1 MVWSSIITPPY
12 APTAFDSVLGIDTA
26 PKDPRRLPRWRELRE
41 VLPGRPRLS
50 RAQKLADAADIAD
63 LRLLARRR
71 APRMVFDYVDGAAEG
86 ERSMARAV
94 EAFERVEF
102 SPRVL
107 RDVAEAPTAVEILG
121 RRIAMPVVLGPTGFT
136 RMMHREGERA
146 VARAAERAGVP
157 YTLSTMG
164 TTTAGDV
171 AKAAPGGWNWFQLY
185 VVRDRVRSLEMLS
198 LARDAGMDVLV
209 VTVDV
214 PVAGARL
221 RDVRHGLT
229 IPPALR
235 WRSVLQAARH
245 PAWWFDFLTSEP
257 LRFATVE
264 GAPGDLAGI
273 TNLMFDPSMTI
284 KDLEWIRSAWQG
296 PLLVKGVQR
305 VDDAKDLA
313 AVGVDGLVVSNHG
326 GRQLDRS
333 PTPLELLPEVVDAVG
348 DRTEV
353 FLDGGV
359 RSGADVAAAVAL
371 GARACF
377 IGRAYLYGLMA
388 GGEQGV
394 TRALDLIRAELGR
407 TLQLL
412 GVGGVGSLDRDSVR
426 LR

>member
-1 MVWSSIITPPY
+1 MPPPPNPF
-12 APTAFDSVLGIDTA
+12 PTTA
-26 PKDPRRLPRWRELRE
+26 QRLA
-41 VLPGRPRLS
+41 G
-50 RAQKLADAADIAD
+50 AADLADI
-63 LRLLARRR
+63 RRLARRR

-86 ERSMARAV
+86 ERSLARSV
-94 EAFERVEF
+94 RAFSRVELR
-102 SPRVL
+102 PRVL
-107 RDVAEAPTAVEILG
+107 RDVAEAPVEVEVLG

-146 VARAAERAGVP
+146 VARAAARAGVP

-164 TTTAGDV
+164 TTTAHDV
-171 AKAAPGGWNWFQLY
+171 TAAAPGGWNWFQLY
-185 VVRDRVRSLEMLS
+185 VVRDRGRSRES
-198 LARDAGMDVLV
+198 LDRARDAGMEVLV

-221 RDVRHGLT
+221 RDVRHGMT
-229 IPPALR
+229 VPPSLR
-235 WRSVLQAARH
+235 WRSVLQALGH

-257 LRFATVE
+257 LSFATVD
-264 GAPGDLAGI
+264 GAPDDLAGI
-273 TNLMFDPSMTI
+273 TNMMFDPTVTLR
-284 KDLEWIRSAWQG
+284 DLEWIRSVWQG

-305 VDDAKDLA
+305 VDDAKDLTA
-313 AVGVDGLVVSNHG
+313 LGVDGLVVSNHG
-326 GRQLDRS
+326 GRQLDRA
-333 PTPLELLPEVVDAVG
+333 PTPLELLPEVVAAVG

-377 IGRAYLYGLMA
+377 VGRAYLYGLMA
-388 GGEQGV
+388 GGEAGV
-394 TRALDLIRAELGR
+394 DRVLELLRRELVR

-412 GVGGVGSLDRDSVR
+412 GVPGVEGLGPDCVR

>member
-1 MVWSSIITPPY
+1 MP
-12 APTAFDSVLGIDTA
+12 A
-26 PKDPRRLPRWRELRE
+26 
-41 VLPGRPRLS
+41 RPRLS
-50 RAQKLADAADIAD
+50 RARRVADAADVAD

-94 EAFERVEF
+94 EAFDRVEF

-107 RDVAEAPTAVEILG
+107 RDVAAAPTAVEILG
-121 RRIAMPVVLGPTGFT
+121 RRIAMPLVLGPTGFT

-164 TTTAGDV
+164 TTTAADV
-171 AKAAPGGWNWFQLY
+171 AAAAPDGWNWFQLY
-185 VVRDRVRSLEMLS
+185 VVRDRARTLETLS
-198 LARDAGMDVLV
+198 LARAAGMDVLV

-229 IPPALR
+229 VPPALR
-235 WRSVLQAARH
+235 WRSVLQAVRH

-257 LRFATVE
+257 LRFATVD
-264 GAPGDLAGI
+264 GAPDDLAGI
-273 TNLMFDPSMTI
+273 TNLMFDPSVTVA
-284 KDLEWIRSAWQG
+284 DLEWIRSAWQG
-296 PLLVKGVQR
+296 RLLVKGVQR
-305 VDDAKDLA
+305 VDDAKELA
-313 AVGVDGLVVSNHG
+313 AVGVDGVVVSNHG
-326 GRQLDRS
+326 GRQLDRA
-333 PTPLELLPEVVDAVG
+333 PTPLELLPHVVAAVG

-377 IGRAYLYGLMA
+377 VGRAYLYGLMA
-388 GGEQGV
+388 GGEPGV
-394 TRALDLIRAELGR
+394 RRVLDLLHAELVR
-407 TLQLL
+407 TLQLM
-412 GVGGVGSLDRDSVR
+412 GVGGVADLGPDMVR
-426 LR
+426 IRER

>member
-1 MVWSSIITPPY
+1 
-12 APTAFDSVLGIDTA
+12 
-26 PKDPRRLPRWRELRE
+26 
-41 VLPGRPRLS
+41 
-50 RAQKLADAADIAD
+50 
-63 LRLLARRR
+63 
-71 APRMVFDYVDGAAEG
+71 MVFDYVDGAAEG
-86 ERSMARAV
+86 EWSMARAV
-94 EAFERVEF
+94 EAFDRVEF

-107 RDVAEAPTAVEILG
+107 RDVADAPTSVEILG
-121 RRIAMPVVLGPTGFT
+121 RRIEMPVVLGPTGFT

-146 VARAAERAGVP
+146 VARAAADSGVP

-164 TTTAGDV
+164 TTTARDV
-171 AKAAPGGWNWFQLY
+171 AAAAPGGWNWFQLY
-185 VVRDRVRSLEMLS
+185 VVRDRARSLEMLS
-198 LARDAGMDVLV
+198 LAAGAGMDVLV

-229 IPPALR
+229 IPPSLR
-235 WRSVLQAARH
+235 WRSALQALRH

-257 LRFATVE
+257 LRFATVD

-273 TNLMFDPSMTI
+273 TNMMFDPSVTVA
-284 KDLEWIRSAWQG
+284 DLEWIRSAWQG
-296 PLLVKGVQR
+296 KLLVKGVQR
-305 VDDAKDLA
+305 VDDAKELA
-313 AVGVDGLVVSNHG
+313 AVGVDGIVVSNHG

-333 PTPLELLPEVVDAVG
+333 PTPLELLPSVVDAVG

-377 IGRAYLYGLMA
+377 VGRAYLYGLMA
-388 GGEQGV
+388 GGEPGV
-394 TRALDLIRAELGR
+394 RRVLDLMRAELVR

-412 GVGGVGSLDRDSVR
+412 GVGGVGGLSRDAVR
-426 LR
+426 IRM

>member
-1 MVWSSIITPPY
+1 M
-12 APTAFDSVLGIDTA
+12 
-26 PKDPRRLPRWRELRE
+26 PR
-41 VLPGRPRLS
+41 RPRLS
-50 RAQKLADAADIAD
+50 RAARVQAAADVAD
-63 LRLLARRR
+63 LRRLARRR

-94 EAFERVEF
+94 EAFDRVEF

-107 RDVAEAPTAVEILG
+107 RDVSEAPTAVEILG

-136 RMMHREGERA
+136 RMMHRGGERA

-171 AKAAPGGWNWFQLY
+171 AAAAPGGWNWFQLY
-185 VVRDRVRSLEMLS
+185 VVRDRGRNAET
-198 LARDAGMDVLV
+198 LALAADAGMDVLM

-221 RDVRHGLT
+221 RDVRRGLT
-229 IPPALR
+229 VPPSLR
-235 WRSVLQAARH
+235 WSGALETLRH

-257 LRFATVE
+257 LRFATAE
-264 GAPGDLAGI
+264 GAPDDLAGL
-273 TNLMFDPSMTI
+273 TNLLFDPSVTI
-284 KDLEWIRSAWQG
+284 ADLEWIRSMWPG
-296 PLLVKGVQR
+296 KLLVKGVQR
-305 VDDAKDLA
+305 VDDAKELA
-313 AVGVDGLVVSNHG
+313 EVGVDGIVVSNHG

-333 PTPLELLPEVVDAVG
+333 ATPLELLPEVAQAVG
-348 DRTEV
+348 ERTQV

-377 IGRAYLYGLMA
+377 VGRAYLYGLMA
-388 GGEQGV
+388 GGEPGV
-394 TRALDLIRAELGR
+394 TRVLDLLRAELVR

-412 GVGGVGSLDRDSVR
+412 GVGGVQGLGPGVAR
-426 LR
+426 LRGM

>member
-1 MVWSSIITPPY
+1 MP
-12 APTAFDSVLGIDTA
+12 A
-26 PKDPRRLPRWRELRE
+26 
-41 VLPGRPRLS
+41 RPRLS
-50 RAQKLADAADIAD
+50 RARRVADAADVAD

-94 EAFERVEF
+94 EAFDRVEF

-107 RDVAEAPTAVEILG
+107 RDVAAAPTAVEILG
-121 RRIAMPVVLGPTGFT
+121 RRIAMPLVLGPTGFT

-164 TTTAGDV
+164 TTTAAGV
-171 AKAAPGGWNWFQLY
+171 AAAAPGGWNWFQLY
-185 VVRDRVRSLEMLS
+185 VVRDRARTLETLS
-198 LARDAGMDVLV
+198 LAREAGMDVLV

-229 IPPALR
+229 VPPALR
-235 WRSVLQAARH
+235 WRSVLQAVRH

-257 LRFATVE
+257 LRFATVN
-264 GAPGDLAGI
+264 GAPDDLAGI
-273 TNLMFDPSMTI
+273 TNLMFDPSVTVA
-284 KDLEWIRSAWQG
+284 DLEWIRSAWLG
-296 PLLVKGVQR
+296 RLLVKGVQR
-305 VDDAKDLA
+305 VDDAKELA
-313 AVGVDGLVVSNHG
+313 AVGVDGVVVSNHG
-326 GRQLDRS
+326 GRQLDRA
-333 PTPLELLPEVVDAVG
+333 PTPLELLPHVVAAVG

-377 IGRAYLYGLMA
+377 VGRAYLYGLMA
-388 GGEQGV
+388 GGELGV
-394 TRALDLIRAELGR
+394 RRVLDLLHAELVR
-407 TLQLL
+407 TLQLM
-412 GVGGVGSLDRDSVR
+412 GVGGVAELTSDMVR
-426 LR
+426 IRER

>member
-1 MVWSSIITPPY
+1 MP
-12 APTAFDSVLGIDTA
+12 A
-26 PKDPRRLPRWRELRE
+26 
-41 VLPGRPRLS
+41 RPRLS
-50 RAQKLADAADIAD
+50 MARRVAEAADVAD

-107 RDVAEAPTAVEILG
+107 RDVSHAPTEVEVLG

-146 VARAAERAGVP
+146 VARAAERAAVP
-157 YTLSTMG
+157 YVLSTMG
-164 TTTAGDV
+164 TTSAAGV
-171 AKAAPGGWNWFQLY
+171 AAAAPGGWNWFQLY
-185 VVRDRVRSLEMLS
+185 VVRDRARSLDSLS
-198 LARDAGMDVLV
+198 RAREAGMDVLV

-229 IPPALR
+229 VPPSLH
-235 WRSVLQAARH
+235 WRSVLQAVRH

-257 LRFATVE
+257 LRFATVD

-273 TNLMFDPSMTI
+273 TNLMFDPSVTVS
-284 KDLEWIRSAWQG
+284 DLEWIRSAWQG
-296 PLLVKGVQR
+296 RLLVKGVQR
-305 VDDAKDLA
+305 VEDAKELA
-313 AVGVDGLVVSNHG
+313 AVGVDGIVVSNHG

-333 PTPLELLPEVVDAVG
+333 ATPLELLPHVVAAVG
-348 DRTEV
+348 DRVEV

-377 IGRAYLYGLMA
+377 VGRAYLYGLMA
-388 GGEQGV
+388 GGEAGV
-394 TRALDLIRAELGR
+394 RRVLDLLRAELVR

-412 GVGGVGSLDRDSVR
+412 GAGGVGGLGPDLVR
-426 LR
+426 LRDS

>member
-1 MVWSSIITPPY
+1 M
-12 APTAFDSVLGIDTA
+12 PT
-26 PKDPRRLPRWRELRE
+26 W
-41 VLPGRPRLS
+41 PRLS
-50 RAQKLADAADIAD
+50 RAQRVADAADVAD
-63 LRLLARRR
+63 LRLLARKR
-71 APRMVFDYVDGAAEG
+71 APHMVFDYVDGAAEG

-107 RDVAEAPTAVEILG
+107 RDVAEAPTSVEILG

-164 TTTAGDV
+164 TTTAAAV
-171 AKAAPGGWNWFQLY
+171 AAAAPGGWNWFQLY
-185 VVRDRVRSLEMLS
+185 VVRDRARTLDS
-198 LARDAGMDVLV
+198 LALAREAGMDVLV

-229 IPPALR
+229 VPPSLR

-257 LRFATVE
+257 LRFATVD
-264 GAPGDLAGI
+264 GAPDDLAGI
-273 TNLMFDPSMTI
+273 TNMMFDPSVTI
-284 KDLEWIRSAWQG
+284 ADLEWIRSAWQG

-305 VDDAKDLA
+305 VDDAKELA
-313 AVGVDGLVVSNHG
+313 AVGVDGIVVSNHG

-333 PTPLELLPEVVDAVG
+333 PTPLELLPHVVAAVG

-388 GGEQGV
+388 GGEPGV
-394 TRALDLIRAELGR
+394 RRVLDLLHTELVR

-412 GVGGVGSLDRDSVR
+412 GVGGVAALGPGMVRVRDR
-426 LR
+426 

>member
-1 MVWSSIITPPY
+1 MERQ
-12 APTAFDSVLGIDTA
+12 
-26 PKDPRRLPRWRELRE
+26 PRRLPRWRELRA
-41 VLPGRPRLS
+41 VVPGWPRWS
-50 RAQKLADAADIAD
+50 RASRIADAADVAD

-86 ERSMARAV
+86 ELSMARAR
-94 EAFERVEF
+94 EAFARVEF

-107 RDVAEAPTAVEILG
+107 RDVGDAPTAVEVLG

-136 RMMHREGERA
+136 RMMHRDGERA

-164 TTTAGDV
+164 TTPAADV
-171 AKAAPGGWNWFQLY
+171 AAAAPGGWNWFQLY
-185 VVRDRVRSLEMLS
+185 AVRDRARNLDT
-198 LARDAGMDVLV
+198 LAQARVAGMDVLV

-235 WRSVLQAARH
+235 WRSVLQAVWR

-257 LRFATVE
+257 LRFATVDD
-264 GAPGDLAGI
+264 APPDLAGL
-273 TNLMFDPSMTI
+273 TNKMFDPSVTVR
-284 KDLEWIRSAWQG
+284 DLEWIRSAWNG
-296 PLLVKGVQR
+296 RLVVKGVQR
-305 VDDAKDLA
+305 VDDAEELA
-313 AVGVDGLVVSNHG
+313 AVGVDGIVVSNHG
-326 GRQLDRS
+326 GRQLDRAV
-333 PTPLELLPEVVDAVG
+333 TPLELLPRVVEAVG
-348 DRTEV
+348 ERTEV

-377 IGRAYLYGLMA
+377 VGRAYLYGLMA
-388 GGEQGV
+388 GGEPGV
-394 TRALDLIRAELGR
+394 RRVLELLRAELVR

-412 GVGGVGSLDRDSVR
+412 GVGDVGGLGPDVVR

>member
-1 MVWSSIITPPY
+1 M
-12 APTAFDSVLGIDTA
+12 PT
-26 PKDPRRLPRWRELRE
+26 W
-41 VLPGRPRLS
+41 PRLS
-50 RAQKLADAADIAD
+50 RAQRVADAADVAD
-63 LRLLARRR
+63 LRLLARKR
-71 APRMVFDYVDGAAEG
+71 APHMVFDYVDGAAEG

-146 VARAAERAGVP
+146 VARAAKRAGVP

-164 TTTAGDV
+164 TTTAAAV
-171 AKAAPGGWNWFQLY
+171 AAAAPGGWNWFQLY
-185 VVRDRVRSLEMLS
+185 VVRDRARTLDSLA

-229 IPPALR
+229 VPPSLR

-257 LRFATVE
+257 LRFATVD
-264 GAPGDLAGI
+264 GAPDDLAGI
-273 TNLMFDPSMTI
+273 TNMMFDPSVTI
-284 KDLEWIRSAWQG
+284 ADLEWIRSAWQG

-313 AVGVDGLVVSNHG
+313 AVGVDGIVVSNHG

-333 PTPLELLPEVVDAVG
+333 PTPLELLPHVVAAVG

-388 GGEQGV
+388 GGEPGV
-394 TRALDLIRAELGR
+394 RRVLDLLHTELVR

-412 GVGGVGSLDRDSVR
+412 GVSGVAELGPGMVRVRDR
-426 LR
+426 

>member
-1 MVWSSIITPPY
+1 
-12 APTAFDSVLGIDTA
+12 
-26 PKDPRRLPRWRELRE
+26 
-41 VLPGRPRLS
+41 
-50 RAQKLADAADIAD
+50 
-63 LRLLARRR
+63 
-71 APRMVFDYVDGAAEG
+71 MVFDYVDGAAEG

-94 EAFERVEF
+94 EAFDRVEF
-102 SPRVL
+102 APHVL
-107 RDVAEAPTAVEILG
+107 RDVAEAPTSVEILG
-121 RRIAMPVVLGPTGFT
+121 RRIAMPVVLAPTGFT

-146 VARAAERAGVP
+146 VARAAERAAVP

-171 AKAAPGGWNWFQLY
+171 AAAAPGGWNWFQLY
-185 VVRDRVRSLEMLS
+185 VVRDRARNLERLS
-198 LARDAGMDVLV
+198 LASDAGMDVLV

-229 IPPALR
+229 IPPSLR
-235 WRSVLQAARH
+235 WRGVLEAARH
-245 PAWWFDFLTSEP
+245 PAWWFDFLTGEP
-257 LRFATVE
+257 LAFATVE
-264 GAPGDLAGI
+264 GAPDDMAGL
-273 TNLMFDPSMTI
+273 TNLMFDPSVTVA
-284 KDLEWIRSAWQG
+284 DLEWIRSAWRG
-296 PLLVKGVQR
+296 KLLVKGVQR
-305 VDDAKDLA
+305 VDDAKELA

-333 PTPLELLPEVVDAVG
+333 ATPLELLPEVVEAVG

-377 IGRAYLYGLMA
+377 VGRAYLYGLMA
-388 GGEQGV
+388 GGERGV
-394 TRALDLIRAELGR
+394 TRVLDLLHAELVR

-412 GVGGVGSLDRDSVR
+412 GASGVEGLTPDVVRIRGS
-426 LR
+426 

>member
-1 MVWSSIITPPY
+1 M
-12 APTAFDSVLGIDTA
+12 
-26 PKDPRRLPRWRELRE
+26 
-41 VLPGRPRLS
+41 LPGRPRLS
-50 RAQKLADAADIAD
+50 RAERVAAAADVAD
-63 LRLLARRR
+63 LRRLARRR
-71 APRMVFDYVDGAAEG
+71 APRMVFDYVDGAAEA

-94 EAFERVEF
+94 EAFGRVEF

-136 RMMHREGERA
+136 RMMHRAGERA

-164 TTTAGDV
+164 TTTAADV

-185 VVRDRVRSLEMLS
+185 VVRDRDRNLETLAM
-198 LARDAGMDVLV
+198 ARDAGMDVLV

-229 IPPALR
+229 IPPSLR

-257 LRFATVE
+257 LRFATVD
-264 GAPGDLAGI
+264 GAPSDLAGI
-273 TNLMFDPSMTI
+273 TNMLFDPSVTVR
-284 KDLEWIRSAWQG
+284 DLEWIRSAWQG
-296 PLLVKGVQR
+296 RLLVKGVQR
-305 VDDAKDLA
+305 VDDAKELA
-313 AVGVDGLVVSNHG
+313 AVGVDGIVVSNHG

-333 PTPLELLPEVVDAVG
+333 ATPLELLPHVVEAVG

-359 RSGADVAAAVAL
+359 RSGADVAAGVAL

-377 IGRAYLYGLMA
+377 VGRAYLYGLMA
-388 GGEQGV
+388 GGEPGV
-394 TRALDLIRAELGR
+394 TRVLDLLHAELVR
-407 TLQLL
+407 TVQML
-412 GVGGVGSLDRDSVR
+412 GVGGVAGLGPDAVH